1 MVKSISLD
9 TGPISLYFTY
19 DHPSRIDSL
28 FDSIKTKQIKAIVVA
43 PVLSEVYKHL
53 CVANG
58 KDFANSSIVTL
69 LQSFPI
75 QVVSLNQSL
84 ILKAGELKC
93 QYRTKLSY
101 IDCFVVALALLQKIE
116 LHTTEKSLPSISHL
130 KTISY
135 KF

>member
-1 MVKSISLD
+1 MTKSISLD
-9 TGPISLYFTY
+9 TGPISLYFTR
-19 DHPSRIDSL
+19 DHPSRVEKL
-28 FDSIKTKQIKAIVVA
+28 FESIKSNQIKAFVVA

-69 LQSFPI
+69 LKSFPI

-101 IDCFVVALALLQKIE
+101 IDCFVMALALIQKIE
-116 LHTTEKSLPSISHL
+116 MHTTEKTLPSISHL
-130 KTISY
+130 KIISY
-135 KF
+135 SF